1 MNVLPQRAIASRT
14 RKNNIWATL
23 DADLATIR
31 ETALSS
37 KQDSGLSCA
46 EEDSISRCK
55 KCGVLYILCESDFPT
70 CASCGI
76 ICKDVVDHSPE
87 WRFHSAE
94 DKNSADPARCG
105 APINPLLIESSFG
118 CKVLCDSKSSYEM
131 KKIRK
136 WTEWTSIPHREKS
149 LYEEFQFIT
158 TMARNSGIPKI
169 IIDEAMVIH
178 KDISEQK
185 MFRGLNRDG
194 IKSASIYIAC
204 RLNGCPRTARE
215 IADIFHMDKQSAS
228 AGCSN
233 AVNIMQN
240 VERNFECDKKT
251 IMAVT
256 TAESFIERFCSK
268 LNMSPD
274 MACLARFVAA
284 NIDKFGLIQDN
295 TPQSI
300 AAGVIYLVSTTCALT
315 ITKRAIREVCGV
327 SEVTINK
334 CHTKM
339 MIFKDRLIPACV
351 IKTPR

>member
-1 MNVLPQRAIASRT
+1 MNNTNFPRARASRA
-14 RKNNIWATL
+14 RKRNMWSAL
-23 DADLATIR
+23 DADIVAMRSAPRTTDDT
-31 ETALSS
+31 E
-37 KQDSGLSCA
+37 
-46 EEDSISRCK
+46 SRCD
-55 KCGVLYILCESDFPT
+55 KCGVLFVFCDSEFPT
-70 CASCGI
+70 CPNPSCGI

-118 CKVLCDSKSSYEM
+118 CKVMCDAKSSYEM

-169 IIDEAMVIH
+169 IIDEAMIIH

-204 RLNGCPRTARE
+204 RRNGCPRTARE

-233 AVNIMQN
+233 AINIMQN
-240 VERNFECDKKT
+240 VERNTDSDKPAV
-251 IMAVT
+251 MHVT
-256 TAESFIERFCSK
+256 TAESFIERFCSR
-268 LNMSPD
+268 LNIS
-274 MACLARFVAA
+274 AELTCLARFVAA
-284 NIDKFGLIQDN
+284 NIDRFGLIPDN

-300 AAGVIYLVSTTCALT
+300 AAGVIYLVATTCELA

-334 CHTKM
+334 CHHKM
-339 MIFKDRLIPACV
+339 MAFKEQLIPEC
-351 IKTPR
+351 ITQKYKPEPST